1 MNKKSTSK
9 PSDVQLINQTN
20 YMACFTNIY
29 DLINIYEEMSSL
41 NIDMDVD
48 GAVLGAYLDSIA
60 SLTIIDGEDKTLA
73 TDLVDELNTRI
84 NSEISRIRSEKYSA
98 INASALG
105 EVEKA
110 QAKATVDAVVNESKA
125 DLGTIIANTKTEITN
140 KTVKTYAEIFGTLTT
155 QINALV
161 DAVDSQ
167 LESY

>member
-1 MNKKSTSK
+1 
-9 PSDVQLINQTN
+9 
-20 YMACFTNIY
+20 
-29 DLINIYEEMSSL
+29 
-41 NIDMDVD
+41 
-48 GAVLGAYLDSIA
+48 
-60 SLTIIDGEDKTLA
+60 LA
-73 TDLVDELNTRI
+73 TDLVDELNTTI

-125 DLGTIIANTKTEITN
+125 ELGTIIANTKTEITN